1 MANGGAKERDV
12 HIADHIADKDV
23 SRTPSFRRSQWRQT
37 LKKRPARKF
46 DGECQNEVCKIF

>member
-46 DGECQNEVCKIF
+46 